1 MKYFIFL
8 AFLLVF
14 WQLSPAQDK
23 SITGFFKQNVEN
35 QLELESRFDG
45 NLSAESIDNS
55 IKTLSAVPHHLGSK
69 GSKDNAEHILS
80 QFISWG
86 WDAQIETFYVLFPT
100 PEKRL
105 LELVSPTKYTAA
117 LKEDVLKEDPY
128 SGQPGQLPTYN
139 AYSADGD
146 VTAELV
152 FANYGLPDDYET
164 LEKMGVSVKGKIVIT
179 KYGHSW
185 RGIKPKIAQEH
196 GAIGCIIYSDPEDDG
211 YKQGDVY
218 PEGAFKNESG
228 VQRGSVM
235 DMPVY
240 PGDPLTP
247 DVGATKDAKRL
258 DRSEAKNLLKIP
270 VLPISYHDATPLLQ
284 ALDGP
289 VAPPEWQGSLPFTY
303 HIGPGSAQVHL
314 SVAFNW
320 DIVTCYDVI
329 AKIEGVKYPD
339 EWVIRGN
346 HQDAWVSG

>member
-218 PEGAFKNESG
+218 PEGAFKNGSG

-320 DIVTCYDVI
+320 DIVPCYDVI